1 MEAIFGQLQ
10 IFDFTTIQLAFTLL
24 IFIWSGFV
32 RSGLGFGGAAL
43 ALPLMLLVYDQPLFW
58 LPIICIHLL
67 FFTALTLRT
76 RLHNVDWQTLKK
88 TSIYIFPAKLVGVF
102 GLLSL
107 PNDWLIIIIYGITM
121 LYALLW
127 ILDLR
132 IHSEKGW
139 TDKILLAIGG
149 YFSGTS
155 LTGAPLIVAVYAHL
169 ISRQQLRDTL
179 FVLWFILVT
188 IKLVTLAVFG
198 VDLQVVSALL
208 LVPVAGI
215 GHFIGLRAHDY
226 MQQNDRLFKRVL
238 GSILIAISVVGLS
251 SLV

>member
-1 MEAIFGQLQ
+1 MEAVFDHLQ
-10 IFDFTTIQLAFTLL
+10 ILEFTTIQLAFTLL

-58 LPIICIHLL
+58 LPIIGIHLL
-67 FFTALTLRT
+67 IFSALTLRT

-102 GLLSL
+102 GLLNL

-198 VDLQVVSALL
+198 DDLQVVSALL

-226 MQQNDRLFKRVL
+226 MQQNDKLFKRVL